1 MYCDVELRWLGSV
14 QTTDR
19 PFSIMNKTWNNTI
32 LKNPWP
38 LSLALSTFIV
48 KNREICDIFALIC
61 KIVICKIIWVCVIWH
76 ISELQFM
83 KEKRRPDVSTLFTT
97 FDDLSVSRN
106 LFWNTKKR
114 QFSATDFSYNS
125 LITYIIQ
132 DIYLAPSCL
141 FLSPGRI
148 E

>member
-76 ISELQFM
+76 ISELHFM